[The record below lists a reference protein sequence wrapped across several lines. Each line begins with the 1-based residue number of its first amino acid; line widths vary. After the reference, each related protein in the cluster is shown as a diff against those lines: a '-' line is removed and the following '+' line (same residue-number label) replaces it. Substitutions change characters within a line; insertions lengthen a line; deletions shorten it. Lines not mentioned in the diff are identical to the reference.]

1 MPSDAQNHS
10 NRHLQPWMAPLVI
23 ALSVVLLPASLEA
36 QGSAVW
42 IPLDPVQPP
51 GTPADIVYDVSASTA
66 SDSFFDIIVH
76 GYWQTDV
83 APGDGNVY
91 QAIAVPGLG
100 RFGQQGAPDL
110 PVARLR
116 LAVPSVAGV
125 VNLVSV
131 TDLDPHVVGGLLPY
145 PFTIGELDEAIDPT
159 RDPGPGD
166 PNGTPEQFTKD
177 PAIYGGTA
185 AFPSG
190 NGPASVPV
198 VRLLGGL
205 PGALPE
211 VFPAHWDPTTG
222 VFSISG
228 HLRVHLSAPGT
239 ATVAPPM
246 TQDRALLAAAS
257 LHNWPGMQPWFPV
270 DVAGYE
276 GRYLIVTSA
285 AHLATLQ
292 PFVEDKQQ
300 EGFEVTVLTLESLAF
315 VSCGEIRSAMDS
327 WYQAGSPY
335 ADHYCLLVGDSDVL
349 PLCPSPTLGSVLGD
363 DLYGSPADA
372 DLDEEVFVGRLS
384 VDDSADLANQLA
396 KIARYVAAT
405 TGTFYDE
412 ALLVAHDEGAP
423 GKYEGAHESVAG
435 ASYGAPPTFEKIYG
449 SQGTASNSAVGAA
462 INGGVGV
469 VAYRGHGSETTWYDW
484 NTLGESFH
492 KNDVLALNNPWTLPV
507 VWAFDCWNNRLDYS
521 ASEVD
526 SIGETW
532 LEHVGRGAVAHYGAT
547 DVSGTAQNHELDRRM
562 FEALYDVGITRQG
575 AAIAWA
581 EQQMADVE
589 PGSNSW
595 MYLLLG
601 DPAMRVRRTN
611 PDQLTLTMPAE
622 VDASGTA
629 TSPIDVTITDASG
642 TPASGVLVT
651 LFQAGPS
658 GMPPLLQLSAYTD
671 ASGTASFPNGPTSI
685 DNPLIG
691 TGSDPQGNQVQ
702 GSSGVV
708 DGAWANF
715 GKALPGTKGAPALL
729 AESTLVPGAPIALD
743 LTNTEENA
751 PAALFISNLN
761 QPVPFKCGQLQAFPW
776 ILLVDLVTD
785 AQGEVHLATLWPGGI
800 PADTDFWFQFAVADP
815 GAPCDVAIS
824 NVMRG
829 TTP

>member
-1 MPSDAQNHS
+1 MPCHTPAQS
-10 NRHLQPWMAPLVI
+10 NRSFLPWATALV
-23 ALSVVLLPASLEA
+23 VVLAVVLAPARLEA
-36 QGSAVW
+36 QIGAVW
-42 IPLDPVQPP
+42 IPLNSAQPV
-51 GTPADIVYDVSASTA
+51 GTPADIVYDGNASTA
-66 SDSFFDIIVH
+66 SDSFFDIFIH

-91 QAIAVPGLG
+91 QAIEVPGLG
-100 RFGQQGAPDL
+100 RFGQKGAPDL

-116 LAVPSVAGV
+116 LGVPTGAGAVS
-125 VNLVSV
+125 LVSA
-131 TDLDPHVVGGLLPY
+131 TDLDPHVIGGLLPY
-145 PFTIGELDEAIDPT
+145 PFTIQELDEAIDPS

-166 PNGTPEQFTKD
+166 ANGTPEQFIKD
-177 PAIYGGTA
+177 SLIYGGTA
-185 AFPSG
+185 AFPFGSG
-190 NGPASVPV
+190 IGTVPV
-198 VRLLGGL
+198 VKLLGGL

-211 VFPAHWDPTTG
+211 IYPAHWDPTTG
-222 VFSISG
+222 AFTISG
-228 HLRVHLSAPGT
+228 HLRVHLKASGT

-246 TQDRALLAAAS
+246 TQDRALLAQAS

-270 DVAGYE
+270 DVQGYE

-285 AHLATLQ
+285 AHLITLHS
-292 PFVEDKQQ
+292 FIEDKQQ

-315 VSCGEIRSAMDS
+315 VTCGEIRGAMDS

-335 ADHYCLLVGDSDVL
+335 ADHYCMLVGDSDVL
-349 PLCPSPTLGSVLGD
+349 PLCPSPTSSSVLGD
-363 DLYGSPADA
+363 DLYGSPADG
-372 DLDEEVFVGRLS
+372 DLDEEIYVGRLS
-384 VDDSADLANQLA
+384 VDNSADLANQLA

-405 TGTFYDE
+405 SGTFYDE

-435 ASYGAPPTFEKIYG
+435 ASYAVPPSFEKLYG
-449 SQGTASNSAVGAA
+449 SQANSSNGSVEAA
-462 INGGVGV
+462 INAGVGV
-469 VAYRGHGSETTWYDW
+469 VAYRGHGSEATWSNW
-484 NTLGESFH
+484 NTMAESFH

-507 VWAFDCWNNRLDYS
+507 VWAFDCWNNRLDFGS
-521 ASEVD
+521 GSVD

-532 LEHVGRGAVAHYGAT
+532 LETVNRGAVAHYGST
-547 DVSGTAQNHELDRRM
+547 DLSGTAQNHELDRRM
-562 FEALYDVGITRQG
+562 FAALYDIGITRQG
-575 AAIAWA
+575 PAIAWA
-581 EQQMADVE
+581 EQQMADIQ

-611 PDQLTLTMPAE
+611 PEELVLDMPAE
-622 VDASGTA
+622 ITVSGT
-629 TSPIDVTITDASG
+629 TPVPIDITVRGISG
-642 TPASGVLVT
+642 TPKPGVLVT
-651 LFQAGPS
+651 LFQAGPP
-658 GMPPLLQLSAYTD
+658 GQPPLLQLSAYTG
-671 ASGTASFPNGPTSI
+671 SNGTATFPNGPTS
-685 DNPLIG
+685 LEYGVHG
-691 TGSDPQGNQVQ
+691 TGSDPQGNQVK

-715 GKALPGTKGAPALL
+715 GMALAGTKGVPALL
-729 AESTLVPGAPIALD
+729 GEGTLVAGAPITLD

-751 PAALFISNLN
+751 PAALFISTMN

-785 AQGEVHLATLWPGGI
+785 VQGELHLASMWPAGI
-800 PADTDFWFQFAVADP
+800 PADTEFWFQFAVADP